1 MPLTFAGFCGPESE
15 AMKDEVIP
23 LLEGST
29 RGGECK
35 ARLMDSLEL

>member
-15 AMKDEVIP
+15 AMKDVIP

>member
-23 LLEGST
+23 LLEG
-29 RGGECK
+29 ECK